1 MVRTDSYRFRV
12 PGLCDIRRLSV
23 KIVPLLTRSDTR
35 NGTLKMLVE
44 RVGIYFLRKEPEKVA
59 IEGDG

>member
-1 MVRTDSYRFRV
+1 M
-12 PGLCDIRRLSV
+12 